1 MFFVV
6 RQLYDYLRPYKGQV
20 FLLLLGILIDLAFTV
35 GLASSMEYLI
45 DDAIG
50 AHDTELLWQLLIGL
64 TIAVLVAAV
73 AAVARDYLYA
83 KLGTAVVN
91 DLRLRLF
98 EHLQQLSANFYA
110 KTKVGDIVA
119 RFATDLAA
127 VQNAVV
133 LAIPET
139 LIGVLG
145 VALSAVLL
153 FRLEWQLALITV
165 MALPVLTIGPR
176 ILGPRAERAS
186 LALRQ
191 EEAAVVSAVQEN
203 IGAQPVVKAFGL
215 QRSEV
220 AGFSTRLEGT
230 FDAGLRFNILSYL
243 VERTP
248 NVSFMLL
255 HVVVLGIGV
264 FKTFE
269 GQLEV
274 GQLVTFNALTVT
286 LSAYVTSLTRVS
298 PVLLQASGG
307 VHRIAELLDE
317 QPQVP
322 DLVPDTPLP
331 RLAREI
337 RFRSVTFSY
346 TGENNN
352 LEDLSF
358 AIEAGQTVA
367 FVGSS
372 GSGKS
377 TVLGLLTRFYDPD
390 LGSIQ
395 IDGRDLREGS
405 QASLR
410 EQMAVVFQDSFLFNT
425 TVADNI
431 RMGRPEATQ
440 AEVEAAAKAAE
451 IHDLILRMPNGY
463 QTVVGERGSRLSGG
477 QRQRVAIARAIIRDP
492 RILVLDE
499 ATSALDPGTEAA
511 IGQTLKRIGKQRT
524 VVEVTHRLSSV
535 VEHDAIFV
543 LDHGKMVEYG
553 THKQLLA
560 RRGLYQK
567 LWAKQSGVA
576 VSEDGKADVT
586 PERLKAVPILSELS
600 TAMLEELAKLFV
612 SERCPESR
620 MVIRQGDTMVEKF
633 YIIAR
638 GKVQVSKRDEGSS
651 EERKLSVLS
660 DGDHF
665 GEIALLRDVPRT
677 ATIRTLTPCIFLSL
691 RRKQFLDII
700 SRDPGL
706 LEQFRMVLEA
716 RDDERGDAPS
726 NLLSRRHSRA
736 YE

>member
-6 RQLYDYLRPYKGQV
+6 RHLYNYLRPYKGQV
-20 FLLLLGILIDLAFTV
+20 VLLILGILIDLAFTV

-50 AHDTELLWQLLIGL
+50 AHDRELLWMLLSGL
-64 TIAVLVAAV
+64 VVAVIVAAS

-83 KLGTAVVN
+83 KLGTSVVN

-98 EHLQQLSANFYA
+98 DHLQRLSANFYA
-110 KTKVGDIVA
+110 KTQVGDIVA

-139 LIGVLG
+139 IIGVLG
-145 VALSAVLL
+145 VGLSAVLL

-165 MALPVLTIGPR
+165 LALPVLTIGPR
-176 ILGPRAERAS
+176 VLGVRAERAS
-186 LALRQ
+186 LKLRE
-191 EEAAVVSAVQEN
+191 EEAAVVSVVQEN

-215 QRSEV
+215 EQREIAS
-220 AGFSTRLEGT
+220 FQTRLS
-230 FDAGLRFNILSYL
+230 DVYRAGLRFNILSYL

-255 HVVVLGIGV
+255 HVIVLGIGV

-269 GQLEV
+269 GQLDV
-274 GQLVTFNALTVT
+274 GELVTFNALTVT

-307 VHRIAELLDE
+307 VRRIADLLEAD
-317 QPQVP
+317 PQVP
-322 DLVPDTPLP
+322 DDATTSLP
-331 RLAREI
+331 VLARDI
-337 RFRSVTFSY
+337 RFRNVTFSY
-346 TGENNN
+346 TGESNN

-358 AIEAGQTVA
+358 AITAGQTVA
-367 FVGSS
+367 FVGTS

-390 LGSIQ
+390 LGTIEL
-395 IDGRDLREGS
+395 DGRDLRQGT

-410 EQMAVVFQDSFLFNT
+410 SQMAVVFQESFLFNT
-425 TVADNI
+425 TVAENI
-431 RMGRPEATQ
+431 RMGRPEASQ
-440 AEVEAAAKAAE
+440 AEIEAAAKAAE
-451 IHDLILRMPNGY
+451 IHDLILKMPDGY
-463 QTVVGERGSRLSGG
+463 DTVVGERGGRLSGG
-477 QRQRVAIARAIIRDP
+477 QRQRVAIARAIVRDP

-524 VVEVTHRLSSV
+524 VVEVTHRLSSHSD
-535 VEHDAIFV
+535 HDQIYV
-543 LDHGKMVEYG
+543 LDLGQMVEYG
-553 THKQLLA
+553 NHKQFLA

-567 LWAKQSGVA
+567 LWIKQSGVA
-576 VSEDGKADVT
+576 VSEDGNRADVT
-586 PERLKAVPILSELS
+586 PARLKAVPILSELS
-600 TAMLEELAKLFV
+600 TAMLEELTKLFV

-620 MVIRQGDTMVEKF
+620 MVIRQGDAMVEKF

-638 GKVQVSKRDEGSS
+638 GKVQVSKRDTPGE

-665 GEIALLRDVPRT
+665 GEIALIRDVPRT

-691 RRKQFLDII
+691 RRVQFLDII
-700 SRDPGL
+700 GRDPGL
-706 LEQFRMVLEA
+706 LEQFRAVLEA
-716 RDDERGDAPS
+716 RDDGNEAPTG
-726 NLLSRRHSRA
+726 LLARRHSRA
-736 YE
+736 FE

>member
-1 MFFVV
+1 MLFVIS
-6 RQLYDYLRPYKGQV
+6 QLYDYLRPYKGQV
-20 FLLLLGILIDLAFTV
+20 VLLLLGILIDLAFTI

-50 AHDTELLWQLLIGL
+50 ARDSELLWTLLIGL
-64 TIAVLVAAV
+64 AVAVIVAAI

-98 EHLQQLSANFYA
+98 EHLQRLSANFYA

-119 RFATDLAA
+119 RFSTDLGA

-145 VALSAVLL
+145 VGLSAVLL
-153 FRLEWQLALITV
+153 FRLEWQLAVITV
-165 MALPVLTIGPR
+165 CCLPLLTIGPR

-186 LALRQ
+186 LKLREQ
-191 EEAAVVSAVQEN
+191 EADVVSAVQEN

-215 QRSEV
+215 QQREV
-220 AGFSTRLEGT
+220 DGFSTRLS
-230 FDAGLRFNILSYL
+230 DVYNAGLRFNILSYF

-269 GQLEV
+269 GHLDV
-274 GQLVTFNALTVT
+274 GELVSFNALTVT
-286 LSAYVTSLTRVS
+286 LSAYVTSLTRVA

-307 VHRIAELLDE
+307 VRRIAMLLDL

-322 DLVPDTPLP
+322 DDAEQPLP
-331 RLAREI
+331 RLSREI
-337 RFRSVTFSY
+337 RFSKVTFSY
-346 TGENNN
+346 TGETNN

-358 AIEAGQTVA
+358 TIEAGQSVA

-390 LGSIQ
+390 QGAILL
-395 IDGRDLREGS
+395 DGRSLREGT

-410 EQMAVVFQDSFLFNT
+410 SQMAVVFQDSFLFNT
-425 TVADNI
+425 TVANNI
-431 RMGRPEATQ
+431 RMGRPDATM
-440 AEVEAAAKAAE
+440 AEIERAARAAE
-451 IHDLILRMPNGY
+451 IHDLILKMPNGY
-463 QTVVGERGSRLSGG
+463 DTIVGERGSRLSGG

-511 IGQTLKRIGKQRT
+511 IGQTLQRIGKQRT

-535 VEHDAIFV
+535 VDHDTIFV
-543 LDHGKMVEYG
+543 LDHGQMVEYG

-567 LWAKQSGVA
+567 LWIKQSGVA
-576 VSEDGKADVT
+576 VDEDGKADVT

-600 TAMLEELAKLFV
+600 TQTLEELTKQFV

-638 GKVQVSKRDEGSS
+638 GKVEVSKRDEASG
-651 EERKLSVLS
+651 EERKLKVLS

-665 GEIALLRDVPRT
+665 GEIALLRDSPRT

-700 SRDPGL
+700 GTDRGL
-706 LEQFRMVLEA
+706 LRQFKAVLED
-716 RDDERGDAPS
+716 RDELDAPEAS
-726 NLLSRRHSRA
+726 MLMRRHSRA
-736 YE
+736 FE